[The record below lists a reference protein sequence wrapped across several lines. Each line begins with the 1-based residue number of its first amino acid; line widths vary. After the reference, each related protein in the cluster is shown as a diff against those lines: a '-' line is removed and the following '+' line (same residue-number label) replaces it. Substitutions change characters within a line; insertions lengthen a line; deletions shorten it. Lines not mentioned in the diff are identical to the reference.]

1 MNVNFNMSSWMEK
14 RAINSMIRNLLI
26 LEVDGQLLNFTRWLY
41 NTMQILDY
49 NHYVL
54 KMKVSTDMR
63 KHLTKIFFLYSKR
76 QIEALLCLFQYF
88 RLRASST
95 GTFMMQFMIQ
105 FMKVLHVYWP
115 VSTTALPSFLF
126 SSQYRNYSDRILG
139 HAITCTLQ
147 MQ

>member
-26 LEVDGQLLNFTRWLY
+26 LEVDGQLLNFTRWIY
-41 NTMQILDY
+41 NKMQILDY

-63 KHLTKIFFLYSKR
+63 KHLTKIFFLYSKG
-76 QIEALLCLFQYF
+76 QTEALLCLFQYF